1 MGLSVA
7 NLTAITFK
15 DGRVEQNNFHDYPVL
30 RIGQGA
36 MDVRT
41 YIMPHPPEVPAAGV
55 GEPGVPPFAPAFINA
70 YFAATGK
77 RVRELPL
84 RAPMTLSV

>member
-1 MGLSVA
+1 MALGLAKLSQ
-7 NLTAITFK
+7 ITFK
-15 DGRVEQNNFHDYPVL
+15 DGRVQQNNFHDYPVL

-41 YIMPHPPEVPAAGV
+41 HIIANSIDVPSSGV

-70 YFAATGK
+70 VFAATGK
-77 RVRELPL
+77 RIRNLPL
-84 RAPMTLSV
+84 GDQLSA